1 MSFLVFNKREIES
14 FRTAGK
20 ILRDCLQMLRG
31 QVKAG
36 MTTGEL
42 DLIAERFIREH
53 GGEPAFKGYHGFPA
67 TLCVSINEEC
77 VHGMPGKR
85 ALKNGDIVSLDCG
98 VRLNDLNT
106 DACIT
111 VPVGKIS
118 SEAQH
123 LLDVTKAALD
133 GAVDVIKPGAR
144 IGDISSVIQKVVEK
158 GQCTVIRPLTGH
170 GLGRNLHEFPDIPN
184 HGRAGTGPVLP
195 AWTVIAVEPIVSLG
209 SNDIRDAGDGW
220 TLLTEDSSL
229 SCHFEHTILLTED
242 GCEVLA

>member
-133 GAVDVIKPGAR
+133 RAVDVIKPGAR